1 MNRKR
6 MKNLITELAR
16 EIPNI
21 RSSMIK
27 ALANVQPRYLM
38 DGRFTRFTDPET
50 AANPDSEGF

>member
-1 MNRKR
+1 

-38 DGRFTRFTDPET
+38 DGRFTPFADTET
-50 AANPDSEGF
+50 AAHSDVEKI